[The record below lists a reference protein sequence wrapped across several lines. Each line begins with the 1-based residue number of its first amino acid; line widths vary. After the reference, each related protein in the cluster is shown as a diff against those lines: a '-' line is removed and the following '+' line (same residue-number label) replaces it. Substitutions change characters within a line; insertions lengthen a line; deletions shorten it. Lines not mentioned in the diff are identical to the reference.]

1 MLRRALA
8 ASCVLGCSGAASPPR
23 REPLVTPPA
32 STACYSGL
40 TTGMGQTARTI
51 ARRTIDPATRQIV
64 EDVSRDDGG
73 AHGAK
78 TYRVVMAV
86 DGDQFTMTE
95 AGGAFS
101 GAGSLAGE
109 PWRWTSWTS
118 SSQIPN
124 TGITVESDYE
134 LTPTGMTATKQITKD
149 GKLLATTR
157 DDLKS
162 FDCAD
167 WDAAKA
173 ALAVPVLDVALC
185 ERACRAFATLTYWER
200 AEPVIAALPPADQ
213 AAARSQ
219 QEAELA
225 SKLAGGVAPC
235 ATQCMS
241 ANNAAQTACLARA
254 QTVEQL
260 RACD

>member
-1 MLRRALA
+1 MKRLALA
-8 ASCVLGCSGAASPPR
+8 ASCLLGCSGSASPSPR
-23 REPLVTPPA
+23 SPVETPPA

-51 ARRTIDPATRQIV
+51 ARRTIDPAARQSV
-64 EDVSRDDGG
+64 EYGSRDDGG

-78 TYRVVMAV
+78 TYHVVMAV
-86 DGDQFTMTE
+86 DGDRFTMTE
-95 AGGAFS
+95 VGGAFS
-101 GAGSLAGE
+101 GTGSLAGE
-109 PWRWTSWTS
+109 PWSWSSWMS

-134 LTPTGMTATKQITKD
+134 LTPLGLTATKQITKD

-213 AAARSQ
+213 VTARSQ
-219 QEAELA
+219 KEAELA
-225 SKLAGGVAPC
+225 SKLAGGVTPC
-235 ATQCMS
+235 VTECMS

-260 RACD
+260 RACE